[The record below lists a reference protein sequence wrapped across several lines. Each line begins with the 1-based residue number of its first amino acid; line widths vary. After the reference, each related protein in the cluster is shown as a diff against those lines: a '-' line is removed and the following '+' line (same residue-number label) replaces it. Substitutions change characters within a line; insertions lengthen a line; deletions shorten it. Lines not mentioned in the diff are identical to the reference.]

1 MTSTWRI
8 AARFARRELRGGIRG
23 FRVFLACLA
32 LGAFAIAAAGS
43 TKSAV
48 EAGMAEDAQAL
59 LGGDLEVRRT
69 YQGLEADQRAALAAH
84 GTVAAMREMR
94 AMARVGDDQALVELK
109 AVGDAYPLYGDMR
122 LTPAQPLAEALAP
135 RDGLWGA
142 VAEPTLADRLGLAV
156 GDTLRL
162 GEATVVLRGI
172 IDHEPDRVA
181 SVFAFGPRLMV
192 ALPALEA
199 TGLDQPGSL
208 IRHVTKLRIEDGA
221 TPEAVAEAL
230 TARFPDAGFRARTTD
245 DAAPGLQR
253 FLDNITLFLTLV
265 GLTAL
270 LVGGIGVANA
280 VKAYVDGR
288 VETIGVLK
296 TLGAPARLVFRVY
309 LVQIGLLAVVGVI
322 LGLALGA
329 LAPWA
334 LSGVLSR
341 LLPVELQGGLYAGP
355 LLEAAA
361 FGLLTALVFG
371 LWPLSRTRDIPAA
384 ALFRASFATRLPWPR
399 GGTALALG
407 LGGLALA
414 GLTVATADRKGVAI
428 AFVAGAV
435 LALLLFRGA
444 AHLVM
449 AAARARTARPGLRV
463 GWRLALA
470 NLHRPG
476 APTPSVV
483 LSLGLGLSVLVT
495 VALIE
500 ANLNH
505 QIGQRMPE
513 EAPAFFYIDLQPH
526 QVEPFR
532 AAVES
537 VEGARVLSLA
547 DMIRGRIVALNGT
560 PVDEDSVDPDVR
572 WAVRGDR
579 GLTTAATP
587 PEDAVIVAGAWWPA
601 DYAGPARFSV
611 AAEIAKGLGVGVGD
625 SVTVNILGR
634 EITGTIASLREVDWA
649 TLSMNFAFIASPGA
663 LEGAPRTWIA
673 TVAAPPGR
681 EAAVERAVT
690 AVAANASAIRVR
702 EALATVQA
710 ILEAA
715 GQAVRATAAITLAA
729 GGLVLA
735 GAIAAG
741 HRRRIYD
748 AVVLKV
754 LGARRGDVLRA
765 YLIEYGIMGLAT
777 GAIAAG
783 VGTLSAW
790 AVLVHVMRA
799 NWTWMPG
806 VVAGVLAVCV
816 ALTIAGGFLGT
827 WRALAHKAAPLLRN
841 E

>member
-1 MTSTWRI
+1 MTASWRL
-8 AARFARRELRGGIRG
+8 AVRFALREMRGGLRG

-48 EAGMAEDAQAL
+48 EAGMEADAQAL
-59 LGGDLEVRRT
+59 LGGDLTLRQT
-69 YQGLEADQRAALAAH
+69 YRVLTDEQRAALTAH
-84 GTVAAMREMR
+84 GRLTEMREMR
-94 AMARVGDDQALVELK
+94 AMARAGGAQALVEVK
-109 AVGDAYPLYGDMR
+109 AIDQAYPLYGQMR
-122 LTPAQPLAEALAP
+122 LSPAQNLSDALSQ
-135 RDGLWGA
+135 GETWGA
-142 VAEPTLADRLGLAV
+142 VAEESLANRLGLRV
-156 GDTLRL
+156 GDTLRV
-162 GEATVVLRGI
+162 GEATLTLTGL

-192 ALPALEA
+192 TQAALEA
-199 TGLDQPGSL
+199 TGLIQPGSL
-208 IRHVTKLRIEDGA
+208 IRNITKIRLIDPAEAKALGREMIQRF
-221 TPEAVAEAL
+221 PEA
-230 TARFPDAGFRARTTD
+230 GFQARTSD

-288 VETIGVLK
+288 VETVAVLK
-296 TLGAPARLVFRVY
+296 TLGAPAGLVFRVY
-309 LVQIGLLAVVGVI
+309 SLQIGLLALAGVA
-322 LGLALGA
+322 LGLGFGA

-334 LSGVLSR
+334 LSGILSQ
-341 LLPVELQGGLYAGP
+341 LLPVELQGGLYPGP

-384 ALFRASFATRLPWPR
+384 ALFRSSFAGQLPWPR
-399 GGTALALG
+399 RGTALAIAA
-407 LGGLALA
+407 GGLVLA
-414 GLTVATADRKGVAI
+414 GLTIATADRKGVAA
-428 AFVAGAV
+428 AFVVGSLV
-435 LALLLFRGA
+435 ALVVFRGA
-444 AHLVM
+444 AALVM
-449 AAARARTARPGLRV
+449 RAARARTARPGLRV

-476 APTPSVV
+476 APTASVI

-500 ANLNH
+500 ANLNR
-505 QIGQRMPE
+505 QIGERMPE
-513 EAPAFFYIDLQPH
+513 TAPAFFFIDIQA
-526 QVEPFR
+526 QQREAFR
-532 AAVES
+532 EAVAS
-537 VEGARVLSLA
+537 VPGAEVIALA

-560 PVDEDSVDPDVR
+560 PVDETTVDPDVR

-579 GLTTAATP
+579 GLSTAA
-587 PEDAVIVAGAWWPA
+587 VAPDNAIMTQGDWWPA
-601 DYAGPARFSV
+601 DYAGPPLFSV
-611 AAEIAKGLGVGVGD
+611 AAGIAQGLGVGIGD
-625 SVTVNILGR
+625 TVTVNILGR
-634 EITGTIASLREVDWA
+634 DITGTVANLREVDWA
-649 TLSMNFAFIASPGA
+649 SLSMNFAFMASPGA
-663 LEGAPRTWIA
+663 LSAAPRTWIA
-673 TVAAPPGR
+673 TVAAPAGQ

-690 AVAANASAIRVR
+690 EAVPNASAIRVR
-702 EALATVQA
+702 QALDTVQA

-715 GQAVRATAAITLAA
+715 GQAVRATAAITLVA

-754 LGARRGDVLRA
+754 LGAVRGDVLKA

-777 GAIAAG
+777 GLIAAG
-783 VGTLSAW
+783 VGSLAAW

-799 NWTWMPG
+799 EWTWMPG
-806 VVAGVLAVCV
+806 VVVTVLAACV
-816 ALTIAGGFLGT
+816 LLTLAGGFLGT
-827 WRALAHKAAPLLRN
+827 WRALTHKAAPLLRN